1 MIALFI
7 ALIIVSIIMITVV
20 SVVWW
25 AFSLSSN
32 AVWLS
37 FNSFRKFYDI
47 APEKYELSYYEI
59 AYHITRTY
67 HWQAINMKTPIDY
80 VRYWLWLRKK
90 NRHKI
95 AADNINRT
103 QEYINCVRKDLEK
116 FTRENKYDI

>member
-7 ALIIVSIIMITVV
+7 SLVIVVIVV
-20 SVVWW
+20 VMAGW
-25 AFSLSSN
+25 AFSLCNN

-47 APEKYELSYYEI
+47 APEKYELCGDSI
-59 AYHITRTY
+59 TYHITRAY
-67 HWQAINMKTPIDY
+67 RWQAINMKTPIDY

-90 NRHKI
+90 NRHKK
-95 AADNINRT
+95 ATDNINRT

-116 FTRENKYDI
+116 FTRE